1 MNTPYV
7 PDKFEYVELQ
17 INMRTERSSENR
29 IRNRI
34 GRKAMTAT
42 CLLCMCCSLSAC
54 VPQKPVQQQTPQ
66 TGFLPALP
74 GNYDSIDTAVL
85 VKKDTA
91 NMKLTFL
98 NLELGKYY
106 SLNYDGAT
114 TYKDRYDQAL
124 SLAQVDEGDVVDV
137 TFMREQ
143 KRLNSLQAA
152 AEGFSFDQVSNLVMD
167 AGGRHV
173 ELQNESYTISEDAV
187 VFTQDG
193 RGELMDVNPADTLT
207 IAGVGHTIY
216 SVRIEKGHGYLR
228 LENASY
234 FEGGWIQIGDRN
246 VHQITK
252 DMLLAVPEGSYTVT
266 VSNKGSGGS
275 EAVTIARNQEISL
288 DASGWITEPVFG
300 KVVFTL
306 SPDFA
311 KVYIDGDAIDAS
323 RPLEL
328 SYGLHQMVAVA
339 ENYETVSRY
348 IRVAE
353 EKANLNITLEYK
365 GAASEN
371 SASENEAPTILTE
384 EPATVVPTL
393 LDEEGAFT
401 TSGNNLPETPVTGMP
416 TPAVNA
422 PTVTTPTVPT
432 PQTQLPS
439 PTPTITPTPTGHPN
453 VAQPA
458 SVSANDVVSADGYR
472 VYVDAPAGVE
482 VYKDGAYIGISPISF
497 AKKQGIYTITLR
509 RDGYQT
515 RSYTVEIDGEKS
527 NVNYSF
533 SELVEIR

>member
-1 MNTPYV
+1 
-7 PDKFEYVELQ
+7 
-17 INMRTERSSENR
+17 
-29 IRNRI
+29 
-34 GRKAMTAT
+34 MTAA
-42 CLLCMCCSLSAC
+42 CLICLCCSFSAC
-54 VPQKPVQQQTPQ
+54 APKKPVQQAPQ

-106 SLNYDGAT
+106 TLNYDGAT

-371 SASENEAPTILTE
+371 SASENEAPTLLTE
-384 EPATVVPTL
+384 EPATVAPTL
-393 LDEEGAFT
+393 LDEGGAFT
-401 TSGNNLPETPVTGMP
+401 TSGNQLPAATVTGMP

>member
-1 MNTPYV
+1 MC
-7 PDKFEYVELQ
+7 
-17 INMRTERSSENR
+17 INRSSKNK
-29 IRNRI
+29 IPI
-34 GRKAMTAT
+34 KSGRRVLRAA
-42 CLLCMCCSLSAC
+42 CLLCMCGTLVAC
-54 VPQKPVQQQTPQ
+54 VPTKPAQQPPQ
-66 TGFLPALP
+66 TGFVPALP

-106 SLNYDGAT
+106 TLNYDGAT
-114 TYKDRYDQAL
+114 TYKDRYDQAQ
-124 SLAQVDEGDVVDV
+124 SLAQVDEGAVVDV

-152 AEGFSFDQVSNLVMD
+152 AEGFSFTQVTNPVMD

-193 RGELMDVNPADTLT
+193 MGELMDVNPADTLT

-266 VSNKGSGGS
+266 VSNRGSSGS
-275 EAVTIARNQEISL
+275 ENVTIARNQEISL
-288 DASGWITEPVFG
+288 DASGWISEPMFG

-306 SPDFA
+306 SPDTA
-311 KVYIDGDAIDAS
+311 KVYIDGDVIDAS
-323 RPLEL
+323 RPQEL

-365 GAASEN
+365 GAASDN
-371 SASENEAPTILTE
+371 SASENEVPTLLPD

-393 LDEEGAFT
+393 LDEGGVFT
-401 TSGNNLPETPVTGMP
+401 TSGNGLPTEAVTGIP
-416 TPAVNA
+416 A
-422 PTVTTPTVPT
+422 PTVTEPTEPT
-432 PQTQLPS
+432 PKTELPS
-439 PTPTITPTPTGHPN
+439 PTPTATPTPTGHPN

-482 VYKDGAYIGISPISF
+482 VYKDGAYIGISPVSF

-515 RSYTVEIDGEKS
+515 RSYTVEIDGEKN

>member
-1 MNTPYV
+1 
-7 PDKFEYVELQ
+7 
-17 INMRTERSSENR
+17 
-29 IRNRI
+29 
-34 GRKAMTAT
+34 MTAA

-54 VPQKPVQQQTPQ
+54 VPKKPAQQPPQ
-66 TGFLPALP
+66 TGFVPALP

-85 VKKDTA
+85 VKKDTT

-106 SLNYDGAT
+106 TLNYDGAT
-114 TYKDRYDQAL
+114 TYKDRYDQAQ
-124 SLAQVDEGDVVDV
+124 SLAQVAEGSVVDV

-152 AEGFSFDQVSNLVMD
+152 AEGFSFDQVTNLVMD

-173 ELQNESYTISEDAV
+173 ELQNESYTISDDAV

-193 RGELMDVNPADTLT
+193 MGELMDVNPADTLT

-266 VSNKGSGGS
+266 VSNKGSAGS
-275 EAVTIARNQEISL
+275 EAVTIARNQEVSL
-288 DASGWITEPVFG
+288 DASGWITEPMFG

-306 SPDFA
+306 SPDNA
-311 KVYIDGDAIDAS
+311 KVYIDGDVVDAS

-365 GAASEN
+365 EAASEN
-371 SASENEAPTILTE
+371 SASENEVPTLLPE
-384 EPATVVPTL
+384 EPATIVPTL

-401 TSGNNLPETPVTGMP
+401 VSGNNLPAEGVTGIPTPV
-416 TPAVNA
+416 
-422 PTVTTPTVPT
+422 VTAPTVPT
-432 PQTQLPS
+432 PKTELPS
-439 PTPTITPTPTGHPN
+439 STPTPTVTPTPTPTVHPN
-453 VAQPA
+453 VAQPS

-533 SELVEIR
+533 SELVEIK